1 MRLKR
6 ITALL
11 TSAVLLLSGCSG
23 LPKERSQTYTDTLF
37 DTVIKIDI
45 YDAIDDDVL
54 KGCENLC
61 KKYDAMFSNKI
72 EGSEISQI
80 NHAGGNP
87 VEVSRETINLIK
99 KGIYYSEL
107 SNGVF
112 DITIA
117 PVSDLWDF
125 KSEDPSVPSPDAIAN
140 AVNHV
145 NYNNIVIR
153 DNTVQL
159 TDPNAGIDLG
169 AIAKGY
175 IADRLKDYLKS
186 QGVKH
191 AMINLGGNVLAMG
204 NKLDGSDYNIGIQKP
219 FDENGTPITSVKI
232 SNKSVVTT
240 GIYQRYFKADGKIYH
255 HILNP
260 DTGYPCENNLNSVT
274 IITNSSLT
282 ADALSTTCF
291 LLGYD
296 EGMKL
301 IDQLENVDAI
311 FITSD
316 NKLHYSRNFQ
326 KKIIQ

>member
-1 MRLKR
+1 M
-6 ITALL
+6 

-23 LPKERSQTYTDTLF
+23 LPKERNQTYTDTLF

-45 YDAIDDDVL
+45 YDAIDDNVL
-54 KGCENLC
+54 KGCEDLC
-61 KKYDAMFSNKI
+61 KKYDAMFSNKV
-72 EGSEISQI
+72 EDSEISQI

-87 VEVSRETINLIK
+87 VEVSRETITLIK

-107 SNGVF
+107 SKGVF

-117 PVSDLWDF
+117 PVSDLWNF
-125 KSEDPSVPSPDAIAN
+125 KSEEPSVPAPDAVAS
-140 AVNHV
+140 AVSHV
-145 NYNNIVIR
+145 NYNNIIIK
-153 DNTVQL
+153 DNTVRR
-159 TDPNAGIDLG
+159 TDPNAGIDVG

-186 QGVKH
+186 QGVEH

-219 FDENGTPITSVKI
+219 FDETGSPITSVKI
-232 SNKSVVTT
+232 SNKSVVTS

-255 HILNP
+255 HILDPN
-260 DTGYPCENNLNSVT
+260 TGYPCENNLNSVT

-301 IDQLENVDAI
+301 INQLNNVDAI
-311 FITSD
+311 FITND
-316 NKLHYSRNFQ
+316 NKLHYSNNFQ
-326 KKIIQ
+326 DK